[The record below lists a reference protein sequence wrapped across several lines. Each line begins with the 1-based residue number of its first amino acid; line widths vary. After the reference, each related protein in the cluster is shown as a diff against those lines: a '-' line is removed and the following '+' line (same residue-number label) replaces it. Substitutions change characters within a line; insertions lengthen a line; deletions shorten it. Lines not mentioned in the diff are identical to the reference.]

1 MQSQTQTQPAQPL
14 PAQYQVNTS
23 AVAFEALGNVGRQ
36 NMHTKIVDI
45 CIGAQKH
52 GIPDLTASEIGD
64 RYLTLH
70 GKRVKDGS
78 MAGRISELV
87 TANRLQRHPA
97 RICTSSGSLANPV
110 SVPMVQARLV
120 A

>member
-1 MQSQTQTQPAQPL
+1 MQPQTQTL

-36 NMHTKIVDI
+36 SMHTKILDI

-52 GIPDLTASEIGD
+52 GVKDLTASEIVD
-64 RYLTLH
+64 RYHTLH

-87 TANRLQRHPA
+87 AASKLEKLPA
-97 RICTSSGSLANPV
+97 RICTSSGALARPV
-110 SVPMVQARLV
+110 CVPMAQARLV